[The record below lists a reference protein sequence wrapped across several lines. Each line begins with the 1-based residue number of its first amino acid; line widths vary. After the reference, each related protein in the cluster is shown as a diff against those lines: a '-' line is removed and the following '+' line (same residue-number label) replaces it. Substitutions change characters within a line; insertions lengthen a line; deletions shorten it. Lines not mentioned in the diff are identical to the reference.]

1 MRAPEVSTTDA
12 VVHIDALGCSSPSHI
27 GHAAD
32 DASVGEYHSLTL
44 LTHQPEAVRE
54 VEGIPEVSEEV
65 ESSRTRALMEVYPER
80 SPNPPSRSFISRS
93 HPSLAT
99 PAGKLSALRKPR
111 PRPDAVFRRN
121 VFSRVHEFAIDS

>member
-32 DASVGEYHSLTL
+32 DASVGEYHSLITY
-44 LTHQPEAVRE
+44 QPEAVRE

-65 ESSRTRALMEVYPER
+65 ESSRTRALMEVYSER

-121 VFSRVHEFAIDS
+121 VFSTVHELAIDS